1 MQLGDLVNQVSTN
14 GSIVFPNTEILT
26 FGTQGA
32 VGEVLVEEGQQVEEG
47 QILADL
53 DRSTVASLET
63 HWRLSPGRRTWP
75 SASQTLTRRRKT

>member
-14 GSIVFPNTEILT
+14 GSIVFPNREILT

-32 VGEVLVEEGQQVEEG
+32 VGGVLVEEGQQVEEG

-53 DRSTVASLET
+53 DRSTVASLEKAVAQAY
-63 HWRLSPGRRTWP
+63 RP
-75 SASQTLTRRRKT
+75 A